1 MGLWELDKSLP
12 HFFSQKM
19 FVKKDEGDSASQME
33 LGWMEAAKHDG
44 KKVIFRVGQLG
55 IESWLFLSDQV

>member
-33 LGWMEAAKHDG
+33 LGWMEAADNLQASHSLLMG
-44 KKVIFRVGQLG
+44 AAGLT
-55 IESWLFLSDQV
+55 E